1 MSWLDFVPE
10 TEIYL
15 QCLKVPPRRSRT
27 MDKLENNSDK
37 QKNALDKS
45 INVKHTLHM

>member
-1 MSWLDFVPE
+1 
-10 TEIYL
+10 
-15 QCLKVPPRRSRT
+15 
-27 MDKLENNSDK
+27 MDDPENNSDR